1 MVKTRKD
8 NSVVTALPVSKPADV
23 PVVSALAEESIP
35 DKAPQPSPSSPS
47 TSGAEANSRP
57 VRVYA
62 DGIFDL
68 FHFGHAKALEQAKKL
83 FPNTHLIVG
92 CCNDALTHQYKGKT
106 VLTEDERYESL
117 RHCRWVDEVVKD
129 APWVLDIDFINKH
142 KIDFVT
148 HDALP
153 YSDASGQANDVYD
166 FVKKLGKFKETQ
178 RTDGVSTSDIILR
191 IIKDYNDFVMR
202 NLKRGYS
209 RKELGLSFV
218 KEKQIR
224 GKQAMKQ
231 LGDRMRDQRVQVADR
246 VRKHVSAARI
256 LPKVDME
263 KNVKEFAA
271 GVEQL
276 VDRIVSGELGVDL
289 AQNADKYMSGF
300 IKQFEDGYSKIEQA
314 VRTKFLPNS
323 RRAKSAKIPKAV
335 KTVAMKKKGKSLLN
349 KSTSITEAVL
359 SRAE

>member
-1 MVKTRKD
+1 
-8 NSVVTALPVSKPADV
+8 
-23 PVVSALAEESIP
+23 
-35 DKAPQPSPSSPS
+35 
-47 TSGAEANSRP
+47 
-57 VRVYA
+57 
-62 DGIFDL
+62 
-68 FHFGHAKALEQAKKL
+68 
-83 FPNTHLIVG
+83 
-92 CCNDALTHQYKGKT
+92 
-106 VLTEDERYESL
+106 
-117 RHCRWVDEVVKD
+117 VKD
-129 APWVLDIDFINKH
+129 APWVLDLEFINKH
-142 KIDFVT
+142 KIDYVT

-153 YSDASGQANDVYD
+153 YSDATGQANDVYD

-191 IIKDYNDFVMR
+191 IIKYYNDFVMC

-231 LGDRMRDQRVQVADR
+231 LSDKMRDQRVQVTDR
-246 VRKHVSAARI
+246 VKKHVAAARI

-289 AQNADKYMSGF
+289 AQNADKYVSGF
-300 IKQFEDGYSKIEQA
+300 IKQFEDGYSKLEQA
-314 VRTKFLPNS
+314 VRIRLPFKGRKAKVTKALN
-323 RRAKSAKIPKAV
+323 KVTKAP
-335 KTVAMKKKGKSLLN
+335 MKKKGTKFLR
-349 KSTSITEAVL
+349 KSTSITEAIL
-359 SRAE
+359 ARADEP

>member
-62 DGIFDL
+62 DGQQLDVYAI
-68 FHFGHAKALEQAKKL
+68 GY
-83 FPNTHLIVG
+83 T
-92 CCNDALTHQYKGKT
+92 
-106 VLTEDERYESL
+106 
-117 RHCRWVDEVVKD
+117 WVDEVVKD

>member
-1 MVKTRKD
+1 MVKTRK
-8 NSVVTALPVSKPADV
+8 NQPVVTALAASHPAVV
-23 PVVSALAEESIP
+23 PVVSALSEETVP
-35 DKAPQPSPSSPS
+35 EKAPASESCAPS
-47 TSGAEANSRP
+47 TSDEADVSRP

-68 FHFGHAKALEQAKKL
+68 FHFGHAKALEQAKRL

-106 VLTEDERYESL
+106 VLSEDERYESL

-129 APWVLDIDFINKH
+129 APWVLDIEFINKH

-191 IIKDYNDFVMR
+191 IIKDYNDYVMR

-231 LGDRMRDQRVQVADR
+231 LSDRMRDQRVQVADR
-246 VRKHVSAARI
+246 VRKHVAAARI

-289 AQNADKYMSGF
+289 AQNADKYVSGF
-300 IKQFEDGYSKIEQA
+300 IRQFEDGYSKLEQA
-314 VRTKFLPNS
+314 VRTRFLTRG
-323 RRAKSAKIPKAV
+323 RRAKAAKAPKIV
-335 KTVAMKKKGKSLLN
+335 KTAMKKKGKSLLR
-349 KSTSITEAVL
+349 KSTSITEAIL
-359 SRAE
+359 SRGE